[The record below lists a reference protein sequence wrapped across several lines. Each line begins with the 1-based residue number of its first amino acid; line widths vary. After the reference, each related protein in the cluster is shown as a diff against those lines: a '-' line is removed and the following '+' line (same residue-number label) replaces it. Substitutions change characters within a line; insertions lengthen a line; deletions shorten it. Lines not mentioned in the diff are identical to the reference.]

1 MTAIEKF
8 DAASAAYLRNATFTG
23 KSADTLE
30 NYRYRLLRFREA
42 WLAAHDGVPEHDPD
56 FTDVLNYR
64 DGLLENGAAAS
75 TVRQYLVELRAFFDA
90 MEKPRFVPGISYPEN
105 PVDTDFYPVVKKRPY
120 DMILTDDQVKMLL
133 PYRKPENAKK
143 ATWTRNY
150 AFVALILA
158 TKIRNSELLSLTL
171 ADLDFE
177 AGELTV
183 NHGKGDKFRVVD
195 FPPFAQAAV
204 LLYLQ
209 SGLRPGNLPDSAP
222 LFGTTAEH
230 KASCGATDSGE
241 WHKGSDV
248 WLSECVR
255 RHVLAVTGVDNVR
268 THDLR
273 HVGARLYLNAGASME
288 FLQSELGHSSMSTT
302 QIYSGRLQARRG
314 RNSAKEIL
322 ADMERV
328 AASNMTIW
336 ELHQPAEAM

>member
-1 MTAIEKF
+1 MTPIEKY
-8 DAASAAYLRNATFTG
+8 DAATAAYLRNAAFTA
-23 KSADTLE
+23 KSEKTVD
-30 NYRYRLLRFREA
+30 NYRARLLRFRA
-42 WLAAHDGVPEHDPD
+42 FWIAAHEGAPKNDPD
-56 FTDVLNYR
+56 YADVISYR
-64 DGLLENGAAAS
+64 DTLMQEGAAAS

-90 MEKPRFVPGISYPEN
+90 CEKPRFGPGLCYPEN
-105 PVDTDFYPVVKKRPY
+105 PVDTEFYPTVKKRPY
-120 DMILTDDQVKMLL
+120 DMILSDGQVRALL
-133 PYRKPENAKK
+133 PCRRPDRAKK
-143 ATWTRNY
+143 TTWLRNY

-158 TKIRNSELLSLTL
+158 TKIRNSELLALTL
-171 ADLDFE
+171 EDLDFE

-204 LLYLQ
+204 LLYMQ
-209 SGLRPGNLPDSAP
+209 SGIRPDTLPASAP

-230 KASCGATDSGE
+230 KAASGSTDCGE
-241 WHKGSDV
+241 WHEGSDV

-273 HVGARLYLNAGASME
+273 HVGARLDLNGGASLE
-288 FLQSELGHSSMSTT
+288 ALQAELGHNSMTTT

-322 ADMERV
+322 ADMERIAEV
-328 AASNMTIW
+328 NMAKW
-336 ELHQPAEAM
+336 ELAQPAAAV

>member
-1 MTAIEKF
+1 MTPIEKY
-8 DAASAAYLRNATFTG
+8 DAASAAYLRNVTFTG
-23 KSADTLE
+23 KSGRTVD
-30 NYRYRLLRFREA
+30 NYRARLLRFRDA
-42 WLAAHDGVPEHDPD
+42 WIAVHDGEPQNDPD
-56 FTDVLNYR
+56 FSDVLAYR
-64 DGLLENGAAAS
+64 DALMENGNAAS
-75 TVRQYLVELRAFFDA
+75 TVRQYLVELRAFFEA
-90 MEKPRFVPGISYPEN
+90 MEKPRFGPGLCYPEN
-105 PVDTDFYPVVKKRPY
+105 PVDTEFYPTVHKRPY
-120 DMILTDDQVKMLL
+120 DLILTDEQVRALL
-133 PYRKPENAKK
+133 PCRRPENAKIS
-143 ATWTRNY
+143 TWPRNY
-150 AFVALILA
+150 AFVALILS
-158 TKIRNSELLSLTL
+158 TKIRNSELLALTL
-171 ADLDFE
+171 DDLDFE

-209 SGLRPGNLPDSAP
+209 SGIRPAALPSSAP

-230 KASCGATDSGE
+230 KRSCGATDAGE
-241 WHKGSDV
+241 WHTGSDV

-255 RHVLAVTGVDNVR
+255 RHVLAVTGVDKVR

-322 ADMERV
+322 AEMEKI
-328 AASNMTIW
+328 AAANMTRW
-336 ELHQPAEAM
+336 KLAQPLEAV

>member
-30 NYRYRLLRFREA
+30 NYRYRLSRFREA
-42 WLAAHDGVPEHDPD
+42 WIAAHDGAPENDPD

-105 PVDTDFYPVVKKRPY
+105 PVDTEFYPTVKKRPY

-150 AFVALILA
+150 AFVALILG

-209 SGLRPGNLPDSAP
+209 SGVRPKNLPDSAP

-230 KASCGATDSGE
+230 KAGCGATDSGV

-255 RHVLAVTGVDNVR
+255 RHVLAVTGVDKVR

-322 ADMERV
+322 ADMEKTADR
-328 AASNMTIW
+328 NMTLW
-336 ELHQPAEAM
+336 ELHEPAAAM

>member
-1 MTAIEKF
+1 MNAIEKY
-8 DAASAAYLRNATFTG
+8 DAAVAAYLRNAAFTA
-23 KSADTLE
+23 KSDKTVD
-30 NYRYRLLRFREA
+30 NYRARLSRFREF
-42 WLAAHDGVPEHDPD
+42 WLAAHGGAPENDPD
-56 FTDVLNYR
+56 YADVISYR
-64 DGLLENGAAAS
+64 DTLMENGAAAS

-90 MEKPRFVPGISYPEN
+90 CEKPRFGHGLCYPEN
-105 PVDTDFYPVVKKRPY
+105 PVDTEFYPVVKKRPY
-120 DMILTDDQVKMLL
+120 DMILTDEQVQALL
-133 PYRKPENAKK
+133 PCRRPENAKIS
-143 ATWTRNY
+143 TWPRNY

-158 TKIRNSELLSLTL
+158 TKIRNSELLALTL
-171 ADLDFE
+171 DDLDFE

-209 SGLRPGNLPDSAP
+209 SGIRPATLPSSAP

-230 KASCGATDSGE
+230 KAACGSTDSGE
-241 WHKGSDV
+241 WHTGSDV

-255 RHVLAVTGVDNVR
+255 RHVLAVTGVDKVR

-322 ADMERV
+322 ADMDRI
-328 AASNMTIW
+328 AADNMTRW
-336 ELHQPAEAM
+336 ELAQPAAAV

>member
-1 MTAIEKF
+1 MNAIEKY
-8 DAASAAYLRNATFTG
+8 DAAVSAYLRNAAFTA
-23 KSADTLE
+23 KSGRTVD
-30 NYRYRLLRFREA
+30 NYRARLSRFREF
-42 WLAAHDGVPEHDPD
+42 WLASHAGAPENDPD
-56 FTDVLNYR
+56 YTDVLAYR
-64 DGLLENGAAAS
+64 DGLMEAGAAAS

-90 MEKPRFVPGISYPEN
+90 MEKPRFLPGVSYPEN
-105 PVDTDFYPVVKKRPY
+105 PVDTEFYPTVKKRPY
-120 DMILTDDQVKMLL
+120 DLILTDEQVQALL
-133 PYRKPENAKK
+133 PCRRPENAKIS
-143 ATWTRNY
+143 TWPRNY

-158 TKIRNSELLSLTL
+158 TKIRNSELLALTL
-171 ADLDFE
+171 DDLDFE

-209 SGLRPGNLPDSAP
+209 SGIRPAALPSSAP

-230 KASCGATDSGE
+230 KAACGATDSGE
-241 WHKGSDV
+241 WHTGSDV

-255 RHVLAVTGVDNVR
+255 RHVLAVTGVDKVR

-273 HVGARLYLNAGASME
+273 HVGARLWLNAGASME
-288 FLQSELGHSSMSTT
+288 YLQSELGHSSMSTT

-322 ADMERV
+322 SDMDRI
-328 AASNMTIW
+328 AAANMTRW
-336 ELHQPAEAM
+336 ELARPAPAV

>member
-30 NYRYRLLRFREA
+30 NYRYRLSRFREA
-42 WLAAHDGVPEHDPD
+42 WIAAHDGAPENDPD

-75 TVRQYLVELRAFFDA
+75 TVRQYLVEHRAFFDA

-105 PVDTDFYPVVKKRPY
+105 PVDTEFYPTVKKRPY

-150 AFVALILA
+150 AFVALILG

-209 SGLRPGNLPDSAP
+209 SGVRPKNLPDSAP

-230 KASCGATDSGE
+230 KAGCGATDSGV

-255 RHVLAVTGVDNVR
+255 RHVLAVTGVDKVR

-322 ADMERV
+322 ADMEKTADR
-328 AASNMTIW
+328 NMTLW
-336 ELHQPAEAM
+336 ELHEPAAAM

>member
-1 MTAIEKF
+1 MNAIEKY
-8 DAASAAYLRNATFTG
+8 DAAVAAYLRNATFTG
-23 KSADTLE
+23 KSETTVD
-30 NYRYRLLRFREA
+30 NYRSRLLRFREA
-42 WLAAHDGVPEHDPD
+42 WISAHDGAPENDPSYA
-56 FTDVLNYR
+56 DVLSFR
-64 DGLLENGAAAS
+64 DNLMENGAAAS
-75 TVRQYLVELRAFFDA
+75 TVRQYLIELRAFFEA
-90 MEKPRFVPGISYPEN
+90 MGKPRFVPGISYPEN
-105 PVDTDFYPVVKKRPY
+105 PVDTEFYPVVKKRPY
-120 DMILTDDQVKMLL
+120 DLILTDDEVMKLL
-133 PYRKPENAKK
+133 PCRRPENAKK
-143 ATWTRNY
+143 STWPRNY

-158 TKIRNSELLSLTL
+158 TKIRNSELLALTL
-171 ADLDFE
+171 DDLDFE

-209 SGLRPGNLPDSAP
+209 SGLRPATLPSSAP

-230 KASCGATDSGE
+230 KAASGSTHTGE

-255 RHVLAVTGVDNVR
+255 RYVLAVTGVDNVR

-273 HVGARLYLNAGASME
+273 HVGARLSLNAGASME
-288 FLQSELGHSSMSTT
+288 YLQSELGHSSMNTT

-322 ADMERV
+322 SDMEKI
-328 AASNMTIW
+328 AAENLTIW
-336 ELHQPAEAM
+336 EIRQPAAAV

>member
-1 MTAIEKF
+1 MTAIEKY

-30 NYRYRLLRFREA
+30 NYRYRLSRFREA
-42 WLAAHDGVPEHDPD
+42 WLAAHDGAPENDPD

-105 PVDTDFYPVVKKRPY
+105 PVDTEFYPTVKKRPY

-150 AFVALILA
+150 AFVALILG

-209 SGLRPGNLPDSAP
+209 SGVRPGNLPDTAP

-230 KASCGATDSGE
+230 KASCGATDCGE

-255 RHVLAVTGVDNVR
+255 RHVLAVTGVDKVR

-322 ADMERV
+322 ADMERE
-328 AASNMTIW
+328 AKTNMTRW
-336 ELHQPAEAM
+336 KLRQPAAAM

>member
-1 MTAIEKF
+1 MTPIEKF
-8 DAASAAYLRNATFTG
+8 DAASAAYLRNAAFTG
-23 KSADTLE
+23 KSETTVE
-30 NYRYRLLRFREA
+30 NYRARLLRFREA
-42 WLAAHDGVPEHDPD
+42 WISAHDGAPESDPD
-56 FTDVLNYR
+56 YSDVLAYR
-64 DGLLENGAAAS
+64 DGLMENGSAAS
-75 TVRQYLVELRAFFDA
+75 TVRQYLVELRAFFEA
-90 MEKPRFVPGISYPEN
+90 MAKPRFGSGLCYPEN
-105 PVDTDFYPVVKKRPY
+105 PVDTEFYPVVKKRPY
-120 DMILTDDQVKMLL
+120 DMILTDEQVQALL
-133 PYRKPENAKK
+133 PCRRPENAKK
-143 ATWTRNY
+143 TTWPRNY

-158 TKIRNSELLSLTL
+158 TKIRNSELLALTL
-171 ADLDFE
+171 DDLDFE

-209 SGLRPGNLPDSAP
+209 SGLRTAALPSSAP

-230 KASCGATDSGE
+230 KAACGSTDCGE

-255 RHVLAVTGVDNVR
+255 RHVLAVTGVDNIR

-273 HVGARLYLNAGASME
+273 HVGARLWLNGGASME
-288 FLQSELGHSSMSTT
+288 YLQSELGHSSMSTT

-322 ADMERV
+322 SDMDRI
-328 AASNMTIW
+328 AAENMTLW
-336 ELHQPAEAM
+336 EIHQPPAAV